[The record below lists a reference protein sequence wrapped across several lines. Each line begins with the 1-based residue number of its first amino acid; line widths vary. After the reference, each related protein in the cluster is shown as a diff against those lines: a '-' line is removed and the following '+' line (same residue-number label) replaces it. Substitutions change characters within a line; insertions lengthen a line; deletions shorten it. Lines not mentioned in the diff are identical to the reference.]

1 MWKLLRKPF
10 ILVVSTAMMV
20 GGLYLLVA
28 ELFLAHRIFARIMIA
43 GATLTAMGATCFG
56 RTSLRPWSAPRE
68 RANASC
74 VFDDGLNSIR
84 VRAALSPKTA
94 IKKTYGHQ

>member
-20 GGLYLLVA
+20 GGLYLLAA

-43 GATLTAMGATCFG
+43 GATLTAMGGYLLWADFI
-56 RTSLRPWSAPRE
+56 APLVGAKGE
-68 RANASC
+68 
-74 VFDDGLNSIR
+74 G
-84 VRAALSPKTA
+84 
-94 IKKTYGHQ
+94 